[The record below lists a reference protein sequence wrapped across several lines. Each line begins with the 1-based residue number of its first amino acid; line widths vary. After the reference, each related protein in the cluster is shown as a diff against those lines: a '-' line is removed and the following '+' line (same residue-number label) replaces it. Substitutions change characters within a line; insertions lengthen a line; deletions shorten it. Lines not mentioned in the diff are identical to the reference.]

1 MRDEVG
7 GSETKGPEPDANG
20 GAGAE
25 QGSATGERTGA
36 PSHDHHKHRW
46 RRWVLWIVLLIIIA
60 LIAIWGIRKWLYS
73 RDHES
78 TDDAQIAGHLVPVL
92 NRVSAYVTGVFVHN
106 GDHVTTGQLL
116 VRLEE
121 TDLRPALAEAEAA
134 VAEAEAAAAGGT
146 GRAAG
151 GPPGQAS
158 AQILQAR
165 QQAAAAAAQVDAA
178 RAQATR
184 AERDLSRA
192 EELAPQGIISRQ
204 ALDAAREAAATA
216 EANLRAAE
224 EQRAAA
230 AAAVTSAEAGARGA
244 AARLEAARA
253 AVEQARLQLSYT
265 RITAPVP
272 GIVANRNVDPGQL
285 LEPGQPLMV
294 VVADSGVHV
303 TANFKETQVANLR
316 PGQPVEID
324 IDAYGDC
331 DARGVVESIG
341 GATGSEFALLP
352 PNNATGNFVKVVQR
366 IPVRIVV
373 TRDCGPARRLRPGM
387 SVTVHVR
394 TGDRK

>member
-134 VAEAEAAAAGGT
+134 VAEAEAA
-146 GRAAG
+146 
-151 GPPGQAS
+151 
-158 AQILQAR
+158 
-165 QQAAAAAAQVDAA
+165 
-178 RAQATR
+178 
-184 AERDLSRA
+184 
-192 EELAPQGIISRQ
+192 
-204 ALDAAREAAATA
+204 
-216 EANLRAAE
+216 
-224 EQRAAA
+224 
-230 AAAVTSAEAGARGA
+230 VTSAESGARGA

-366 IPVRIVV
+366 IQVRIVV

-394 TGDRK
+394 TG